1 MPPLYIYILWYTPLI
16 CQAAAAGS
24 IDVEPDLLNWQMA
37 CSPQDITP
45 THRRFVVLN
54 LIGGFN
60 TSEKYDFVSSDDDYS
75 QYMET

>member
-1 MPPLYIYILWYTPLI
+1 
-16 CQAAAAGS
+16 
-24 IDVEPDLLNWQMA
+24 MA

-45 THRRFVVLN
+45 THRSFVVLN